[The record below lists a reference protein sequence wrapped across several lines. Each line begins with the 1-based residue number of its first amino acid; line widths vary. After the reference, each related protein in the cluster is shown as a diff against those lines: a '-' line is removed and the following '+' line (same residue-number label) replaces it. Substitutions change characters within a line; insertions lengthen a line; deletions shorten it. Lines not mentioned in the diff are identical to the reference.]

1 MSIVGGSKQKTPQ
14 KVQKRH
20 FTCNIKKF
28 PERREGGRRGEEK
41 EKEAK
46 KIIKFLGTLNML
58 TLYEI
63 NTMII
68 PFLMSKLKHS
78 EISDLHQ
85 VTKEMAESVFKP
97 RQFDMRK

>member
-1 MSIVGGSKQKTPQ
+1 
-14 KVQKRH
+14 
-20 FTCNIKKF
+20 
-28 PERREGGRRGEEK
+28 
-41 EKEAK
+41 
-46 KIIKFLGTLNML
+46 ML

-97 RQFDMRK
+97 R